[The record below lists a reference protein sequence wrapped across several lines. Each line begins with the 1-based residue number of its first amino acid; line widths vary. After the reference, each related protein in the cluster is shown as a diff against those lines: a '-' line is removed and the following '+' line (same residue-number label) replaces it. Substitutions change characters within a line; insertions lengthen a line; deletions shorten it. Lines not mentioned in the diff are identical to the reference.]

1 MSHGH
6 FLLGVVMA
14 FQSLLI
20 CAQEQRPNIILI
32 MADDMGY
39 ADIGCY
45 GSEIKTPNLDKL
57 AANGLRFRQFY
68 NGARCCPTRASL
80 VTGLYAH
87 QAGIG
92 HMTNDPEDAAAFDYG
107 VPAYRGDINDQSVTF
122 AEVLKA
128 AGYQTLMTG
137 KWHLGYHDRNKWPL
151 QRGFDKYYGILA
163 GASNYFNPT
172 GKRGL
177 TWMNDPIEPEGDNFY
192 TTDAFTDYA
201 LRFIKENRQQ
211 EKKQPFFLYLAYTSP
226 HWPLNAMKQD
236 IDKYR
241 GKYKAGWTALRGERL
256 KRMKS
261 LGVIDDVT
269 GLSADDGAGW
279 DALTPEQKDEMDY
292 RMAIYAAQI
301 DRMDQN
307 IGRLIQNLEQ
317 SGTLDHTLILFLS
330 DNGACAEGGMLGGGK
345 KELLGTKGGYM
356 LSYGQSWANASVT
369 PFKKYKHWVYEGGIG
384 TPLIAYWPAKM
395 PQAIKGKFTNQY
407 GFLPDIMTTL
417 VNVSGA
423 TYPQTYKGNTI
434 TPMQGSSLLP
444 LLLGNDKP
452 IHHAPIF
459 WEHEGNAAVR
469 YGDLKLVREY
479 KPGNA
484 SAWELYDIS
493 KDRSELHDLSAK
505 MPDKVAQLSK
515 DYEQW
520 AKKVGVLPYE
530 EVLRIRAEKRKAH
543 KQ

>member
-1 MSHGH
+1 MKYRYALPIVILLLQSV
-6 FLLGVVMA
+6 FL
-14 FQSLLI
+14 F
-20 CAQEQRPNIILI
+20 AQDKRPNIILI

-57 AANGLRFRQFY
+57 AGKGLRFRQFY

-92 HMTNDPEDAAAFDYG
+92 HMTNDPEDSSAFDYG

-122 AEVLKA
+122 AEVLKT
-128 AGYQTLMTG
+128 AGYQTLMAG

-163 GASNYFNPT
+163 GAANYFNPT

-177 TWMNDPIEPEGDNFY
+177 TLMNDPIEPEGNNFY
-192 TTDAFTDYA
+192 ITDAFTDYA
-201 LRFIKENRQQ
+201 IRFIKENKQQ

-226 HWPLNAMKQD
+226 HWPLNAMQSD

-241 GKYKAGWTALRGERL
+241 GKYKDGWSALRNSRL
-256 KRMKS
+256 QRMKE
-261 LGVIDDVT
+261 LGVINDAT
-269 GLSADDGAGW
+269 GLTAPDGANW
-279 DALTPEQKDEMDY
+279 DALSPEKKDEMDY

-307 IGRLIQNLEQ
+307 IGRIIQYLEQ
-317 SGTLDHTLILFLS
+317 SGTLDNTLILFLA
-330 DNGACAEGGMLGGGK
+330 DNGACAEGGMLGGGP
-345 KELLGTKGGYM
+345 KELLGTQGGYF

-369 PFKKYKHWVYEGGIG
+369 PFRKYKHWVYEGGIG

-395 PQAIKGKFTNQY
+395 PQSIQGGFTDQY
-407 GFLPDIMTTL
+407 GFLPDIMSTF

-423 TYPQTYKGNTI
+423 KYPKTYKGNTI
-434 TPMQGSSLLP
+434 TPMQGNSLLP
-444 LLLGNDKP
+444 LLLGKDQP
-452 IHHAPIF
+452 VHHAPIF

-469 YGDLKLVREY
+469 YGDMKLVKEY
-479 KPGNA
+479 KPNNK
-484 SAWELYDIS
+484 SKWELYDIS
-493 KDRSELHDLSAK
+493 KDRSELNDLSASK
-505 MPDKVAQLSK
+505 PEIVNKLSK
-515 DYEQW
+515 EYDQW
-520 AKKVGVLPYE
+520 AEKVGVLPYNK
-530 EVLRIRAEKRKAH
+530 VLEIRRQKDKN
-543 KQ
+543 KK